1 MSSSAGNQIDQTHL
15 YDLID
20 EAQLHLGHELKK
32 DQVEGEALNPIQMKA
47 KNLLRHVMALGS
59 SGSGKTV
66 FCKVVVEEMSRLGL
80 PAICIDPQGDLCS
93 LALALSNAE
102 LEELESMGIAPELA
116 QQFRDQ
122 VEVVVFTPAS
132 RRGIPLC
139 ADPLN
144 MDVSDLDD
152 RERIES
158 ISNIATMITSLIGF
172 DLSSDDGEGI
182 RAAFDSYLNI
192 LFEHEQFPHSLE
204 EFGEQLTQV
213 SDEVMKELERFVNPK
228 KLSQALRK
236 LARLDVGARRLLFH
250 EGLPLNIDL
259 LLGRGEHSAAQ
270 TDKVRLS
277 IIYLNTL
284 NSAEDKEF
292 LIAAVAEQLYAWML
306 RNPSK
311 DPQALFYIDEVAP
324 FIPPVK
330 VPACKPSL
338 SLIFKQA
345 RKYGVCCLM
354 ATQNPGDVDYKAM
367 AQFGSWA
374 IGRLTTRQ
382 DLKKIQP
389 TLKSLDPDRADEIMK
404 LLPTLQAGEFM
415 LLSPDAFDQTIAI
428 KTRWLYSKHETLDD
442 RSIERLC
449 DERWR
454 ERFLDLEKSF
464 EQKETPSRQKT
475 KITQVTSLETRST
488 VSKEAEEVASKKKS
502 RSKSKASS
510 SDSNVDATHDEGS
523 QQDDVEGTLNDHIQE
538 LFAHGAVLNTS
549 EACDALSASKAKVTK
564 LLKNKVELGELS
576 SYKQGR
582 SILYYDPSSGARP
595 DLDLG
600 SKVHALI
607 PKLSREEI
615 QERIEANRQK
625 SFLGFFGKDEDLE
638 SKRLVYHIVYQVSF
652 QETVEKSGFS
662 ALFGDKVEAVEDSIY
677 LDPESLKIFVYEPN
691 KPIQLVDSPTSYASE
706 IPDFD
711 GVSDLTELSPSSVK
725 FDEEAWEARQDE
737 DTVRRSVKRKF
748 SSCKIHEIRPVFL
761 PVWQLR
767 YQERGGHQV
776 RIVYI
781 DGLTGQ
787 VVNLH
792 G

>member
-1 MSSSAGNQIDQTHL
+1 MSSSVDKQGNQTSL

-20 EAQLHLGHELKK
+20 ENKLHLGHQLIEDSDSEESL
-32 DQVEGEALNPIQMKA
+32 VPIQMKT
-47 KNLLRHVMALGS
+47 KTLLRHVMALGS

-66 FCKVVVEEMSRLGL
+66 LCKVLVEEMSRLGL

-93 LALALSNAE
+93 LALDLSNAE
-102 LEELESMGIAPELA
+102 LDELEDMGIAPELA
-116 QQFRDQ
+116 QDFRDN

-144 MDVSDLDD
+144 MDVSDLDS
-152 RERIES
+152 RERIEA

-192 LFEHEQFPHSLE
+192 LFDQQQFPNSLE
-204 EFGEQLTQV
+204 QFGEQLTQV
-213 SDEVMKELERFVNPK
+213 NDEVMKELERFVNPK

-259 LLGRGEHSAAQ
+259 LLGRGDKSAAQ
-270 TDKVRLS
+270 KDKVRLS

-389 TLKSLDPDRADEIMK
+389 TLKSLDPDRADAIMK
-404 LLPTLQAGEFM
+404 RLPTLQAGEFM

-454 ERFLDLEKSF
+454 ERFLALEHNSKIKESNLKQASQVKPSKKSAS
-464 EQKETPSRQKT
+464 KSSST
-475 KITQVTSLETRST
+475 KSLQ
-488 VSKEAEEVASKKKS
+488 VSKQDAKLNHEVPDPANLNNQEDSLDNLIQDFFAGGEVMNATGTS
-502 RSKSKASS
+502 DALGMSKSK
-510 SDSNVDATHDEGS
+510 VTK
-523 QQDDVEGTLNDHIQE
+523 
-538 LFAHGAVLNTS
+538 
-549 EACDALSASKAKVTK
+549 ALKAKV
-564 LLKNKVELGELS
+564 EAGELK

-582 SILYYDPSSGARP
+582 SILYYDPSAGARP
-595 DLDLG
+595 DLGLV

-615 QERIEANRQK
+615 QERIESNRQK

-638 SKRLVYHIVYQVSF
+638 SKQLVYHVLYQVSF
-652 QETVEKSGFS
+652 QENIEKSGFS
-662 ALFGDKVEAVEDSIY
+662 ALFGDKIEAVEDSIY

-691 KPIQLVDSPTSYASE
+691 KPIQLVDTPSSYASE

-711 GVSDLTELSPSSVK
+711 GVSDLTQLSPGSVK
-725 FDEEAWEARQDE
+725 FDEESWQSRQDE
-737 DTVRRSVKRKF
+737 DTVKRSVKRKF
-748 SSCKIHEIRPVFL
+748 TSCKIQNVRPVLL
-761 PVWQLR
+761 PIWQLR

-787 VVNLH
+787 IVNLH

>member
-1 MSSSAGNQIDQTHL
+1 MSSSVDKHGNQTSL

-20 EAQLHLGHELKK
+20 GDLLHLGQEL
-32 DQVEGEALNPIQMKA
+32 VEDTDAIELSTPIQMKA
-47 KNLLRHVMALGS
+47 KTLLRHVMALGS

-102 LEELESMGIAPELA
+102 LNELADMGIAPELA
-116 QQFRDQ
+116 QEFREN

-144 MDVSDLDD
+144 MDISDLDS
-152 RERIES
+152 RERIEA

-192 LFEHEQFPHSLE
+192 LSEHEQFPKSLE
-204 EFGEQLTQV
+204 QFGAQLTQV
-213 SDEVMKELERFVNPK
+213 NDEVMKELERFVNPK

-259 LLGRGEHSAAQ
+259 LLGRGNQSAASP
-270 TDKVRLS
+270 DKVRLS

-389 TLKSLDPDRADEIMK
+389 TLKSLDPDRADDIMK
-404 LLPTLQAGEFM
+404 RLPTLQAGEFM
-415 LLSPDAFDQTIAI
+415 LMSPDAFEQTIAI

-442 RSIERLC
+442 RSIEHLC

-454 ERFLDLEKSF
+454 ERFLALEQNNHSKDSESSLSQIEFSQKKPKSSSKKQTVQANDSNHKPTNTDIGA
-464 EQKETPSRQKT
+464 ED
-475 KITQVTSLETRST
+475 SLEDRIQEFFASG
-488 VSKEAEEVASKKKS
+488 EVMNTTGTGDALGA
-502 RSKSKASS
+502 SKSK
-510 SDSNVDATHDEGS
+510 VTRTLKTL
-523 QQDDVEGTLNDHIQE
+523 VEKGTL
-538 LFAHGAVLNTS
+538 
-549 EACDALSASKAKVTK
+549 K
-564 LLKNKVELGELS
+564 

-582 SILYYDPSSGARP
+582 SILYYDPSAGARP
-595 DLDLG
+595 DLGLKN
-600 SKVHALI
+600 KVHALI

-615 QERIEANRQK
+615 EERIESNRQK

-638 SKRLVYHIVYQVSF
+638 SKQLIYHIVYQVSF
-652 QETVEKSGFS
+652 QESIENSGFS
-662 ALFGDKVEAVEDSIY
+662 ALFGDKTTAVEDSIY

-691 KPIQLVDSPTSYASE
+691 KPIQLVDSPNSYASE

-711 GVSDLTELSPSSVK
+711 GVSDLTELSPGSVK
-725 FDEEAWEARQDE
+725 FDEGAWQARQDD
-737 DTVRRSVKRKF
+737 DTVKRSVKRKF
-748 SSCKIHEIRPVFL
+748 TRCRIQNIRPVFL
-761 PVWQLR
+761 PIWQLR

-787 VVNLH
+787 IVNLH

>member
-1 MSSSAGNQIDQTHL
+1 MSLTRESQGSSAEVYDQLDDHK
-15 YDLID
+15 I
-20 EAQLHLGHELKK
+20 HLGHRLLDEA
-32 DQVEGEALNPIQMKA
+32 EGTPSHPIQMTSKT
-47 KNLLRHVMALGS
+47 LLRHIMALGS

-66 FCKVVVEEMSRLGL
+66 FCKVVVEEMTRLGL

-93 LALALSNAE
+93 LALALSNGE
-102 LEELESMGIAPELA
+102 LEELEQRGISKELA
-116 QQFRDQ
+116 QSFRDQ

-139 ADPLN
+139 ADPLHL
-144 MDVSDLDD
+144 DVSELDS
-152 RERIES
+152 RERIEA
-158 ISNIATMITSLIGF
+158 ISNMATMVTSLIGF

-182 RAAFDSYLNI
+182 RAAFDTYLNI
-192 LFEHEQFPHSLE
+192 LFDQGVFPHSLE
-204 EFGEQLTQV
+204 QFGIQLQEINE
-213 SDEVMKELERFVNPK
+213 DIQKELERFVNAK
-228 KLSQALRK
+228 KLSQALKK

-259 LLGRGEHSAAQ
+259 LLGHGTQSAADP
-270 TDKVRLS
+270 DKVRLS
-277 IIYLNTL
+277 VIYLNTL

-311 DPQALFYIDEVAP
+311 DPQAIFYIDEVAP

-404 LLPTLQAGEFM
+404 RLPTLQAGEFM
-415 LLSPDAFDQTIAI
+415 LISPDAFDETIAL
-428 KTRWLYSKHETLDD
+428 KTRWLYSQHETLDD
-442 RSIERLC
+442 RSIESLC

-454 ERFLDLEKSF
+454 ERFKALERTVETEKTDKFNDQTDTELSDSSAQSKKSSKRTKTSVSEPTKTEKDADSSDAKVNLSEKLLALF
-464 EQKETPSRQKT
+464 EGGDVLNVSDATEA
-475 KITQVTSLETRST
+475 VTSAKSK
-488 VSKEAEEVASKKKS
+488 VSKTLKSLAES
-502 RSKSKASS
+502 
-510 SDSNVDATHDEGS
+510 
-523 QQDDVEGTLNDHIQE
+523 
-538 LFAHGAVLNTS
+538 
-549 EACDALSASKAKVTK
+549 
-564 LLKNKVELGELS
+564 GELVS
-576 SYKQGR
+576 FKQGR
-582 SILYYDPSSGARP
+582 SLCYYSPRSGARP
-595 DLDLG
+595 DLALP
-600 SKVHALI
+600 SKVYALV
-607 PKLSREEI
+607 PKLSRDEI
-615 QERIEANRQK
+615 QNRIEANRQK

-638 SKRLVYHIVYQVSF
+638 SKQLIYHCVYQVSF

-662 ALFGDKVEAVEDSIY
+662 SLFGDKIQSVEDSVY
-677 LDPESLKIFVYEPN
+677 VDPESLKLFVYEPN
-691 KPIQLVDSPTSYASE
+691 KPIQLIDTPQTYASD

-711 GVSDLTELSPSSVK
+711 GVSDLTELTPGSVA
-725 FDEEAWEARQDE
+725 FDERSWQARQSE
-737 DTVRRSVKRKF
+737 DAVRRSVKRKF
-748 SSCKIHEIRPVFL
+748 NTVKLLEVRPVFL
-761 PVWQLR
+761 PIWQLR

-787 VVNLH
+787 IVSLH
-792 G
+792 A

>member
-1 MSSSAGNQIDQTHL
+1 MSLTRESQGSSAEVYDQLDDHK
-15 YDLID
+15 I
-20 EAQLHLGHELKK
+20 HLGHRLLDEA
-32 DQVEGEALNPIQMKA
+32 EGTPSHPIQMTSKT
-47 KNLLRHVMALGS
+47 LLRHIMALGS

-66 FCKVVVEEMSRLGL
+66 FCKVVVEEMTRLGL

-93 LALALSNAE
+93 LALALSNGE
-102 LEELESMGIAPELA
+102 LEELEQRGVSKELA
-116 QQFRDQ
+116 QSFRDQ

-139 ADPLN
+139 ADPLHL
-144 MDVSDLDD
+144 DVSELDS
-152 RERIES
+152 RGRIEA
-158 ISNIATMITSLIGF
+158 ISNMATMVTSLIGF

-182 RAAFDSYLNI
+182 RAAFDTYLNI
-192 LFEHEQFPHSLE
+192 LFDQGAFPHSLE
-204 EFGEQLTQV
+204 QFGMQLQEINE
-213 SDEVMKELERFVNPK
+213 DIQKELERFVNAK
-228 KLSQALRK
+228 KLSQALKK

-259 LLGRGEHSAAQ
+259 LLGHGTQSAADP
-270 TDKVRLS
+270 DKVRLS
-277 IIYLNTL
+277 VIYLNTL

-311 DPQALFYIDEVAP
+311 DPQAIFYIDEVAP

-404 LLPTLQAGEFM
+404 RLPTLQAGEFM
-415 LLSPDAFDQTIAI
+415 LISPDAFDETIAL
-428 KTRWLYSKHETLDD
+428 KTRWLYSQHETLDD
-442 RSIERLC
+442 RSIESLC

-454 ERFLDLEKSF
+454 ERFKALERTV
-464 EQKETPSRQKT
+464 ETEKT
-475 KITQVTSLETRST
+475 DKFNDQTDTE
-488 VSKEAEEVASKKKS
+488 
-502 RSKSKASS
+502 S
-510 SDSNVDATHDEGS
+510 SDSLVQPKKSSKRTKASISEPTKTEKDTDESDAKVNLSEELLALFEGGDVLNVSDATEAVTS
-523 QQDDVEGTLNDHIQE
+523 AKSKVSKTLKSLAE
-538 LFAHGAVLNTS
+538 S
-549 EACDALSASKAKVTK
+549 
-564 LLKNKVELGELS
+564 GELTS
-576 SYKQGR
+576 FKQGR
-582 SILYYDPSSGARP
+582 SLCYYSPISGARP
-595 DLDLG
+595 DLALP
-600 SKVHALI
+600 SKVYALV
-607 PKLSREEI
+607 PKLSHDEI
-615 QERIEANRQK
+615 QDRIEANRQK

-638 SKRLVYHIVYQVSF
+638 SKQLIYHCVYQVSF

-662 ALFGDKVEAVEDSIY
+662 SLFGDKIQSVEDSVY
-677 LDPESLKIFVYEPN
+677 VDPESLKLFVYEPN
-691 KPIQLVDSPTSYASE
+691 KPIQLIDTPQTYASD

-711 GVSDLTELSPSSVK
+711 GVSDLTELTPGSVA
-725 FDEEAWEARQDE
+725 FDERSWQARQSE
-737 DTVRRSVKRKF
+737 DAVRRSVKRKF
-748 SSCKIHEIRPVFL
+748 NTVKLLEIRPVFL
-761 PVWQLR
+761 PIWQLR

-787 VVNLH
+787 IVSLH
-792 G
+792 A